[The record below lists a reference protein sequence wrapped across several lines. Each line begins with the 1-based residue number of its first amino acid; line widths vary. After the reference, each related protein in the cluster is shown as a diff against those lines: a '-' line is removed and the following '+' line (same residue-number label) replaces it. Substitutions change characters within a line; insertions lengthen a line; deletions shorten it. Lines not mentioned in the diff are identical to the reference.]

1 MLDSHVEGGSL
12 LRVLITNDDGIAAP
26 GLWALAEEFNR
37 TAEVIVVAPD
47 REQSGVGTSVSLHS
61 PLRVRSVRPEVAGVE
76 TYAVEGTPADS
87 VIIALRMLLKDK
99 PDLVVSGINEGSNL
113 GTDVL
118 ISGTVGAAFQAYF
131 YGLPAIAVSVGS
143 FSDLHF
149 EPASRVCSLLAARL
163 AAGDL
168 PPRFLFNVNL
178 PNIPFDQLKGID
190 ITHLGERSYT
200 DAVKRGGIKSGH
212 DGKRDY
218 YWIAH
223 GEPVSR
229 EEKGTDVWS
238 LRQNRVSI
246 TPLHNDLTN
255 HEQLAS
261 LEPARS
267 ALQQGLSLSN

>member
-1 MLDSHVEGGSL
+1 MKILV
-12 LRVLITNDDGIAAP
+12 TNDDGVAAP
-26 GLWALAEEFNR
+26 GLWALVEELSR
-37 TAEVIVVAPD
+37 IAEVVVVAPD
-47 REQSGVGTSVSLHS
+47 REQSGVGTSVTLHS
-61 PLRVRSVRPEVAGVE
+61 PLRVRKARPVVPGIE
-76 TYAVEGTPADS
+76 THIVEGTPADS

-99 PDLVVSGINEGSNL
+99 LDLVVSGINEGSNL

-131 YGLPAIAVSVGS
+131 YGLPAIAVSVAS
-143 FSDLHF
+143 FDNLHF
-149 EPASRVCSLLAARL
+149 DPACRICSLLARQL

-178 PNIPFDQLKGID
+178 PNLPLDKLKGLE

-200 DAVKRGGIKSGH
+200 DAVKRGGIKAGH

-218 YWIAH
+218 FWIAH
-223 GEPVSR
+223 GEPVSG
-229 EEKGTDVWS
+229 EEKGTDVWA
-238 LRQNRVSI
+238 LNQDKVSI

-261 LEPARS
+261 LEPARAS
-267 ALQQGLSLSN
+267 LLQGLSPGSPA